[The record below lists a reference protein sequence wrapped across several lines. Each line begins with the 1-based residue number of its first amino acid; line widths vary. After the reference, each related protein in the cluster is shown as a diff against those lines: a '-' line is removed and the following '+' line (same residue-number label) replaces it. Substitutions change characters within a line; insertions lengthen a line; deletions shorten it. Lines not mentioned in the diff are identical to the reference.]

1 MELVTQR
8 LRIAQFGASFR
19 LSHGRE
25 HVGEF
30 HVNSYNLGVMLRP
43 AFRSQG
49 YGLEAGRAI
58 LDHLGPDF
66 QTKAFTASWNIPCQR
81 LLTALGFTFKF
92 HRRCPD
98 AVSPDWFYY
107 TYNELTV

>member
-1 MELVTQR
+1 MTLVTQR
-8 LRIAQFGASFR
+8 LRITQFGAYYSITR
-19 LSHGRE
+19 GRDR
-25 HVGEF
+25 VGEF
-30 HVNSYNLGVMLRP
+30 HVNPFNLGVTLHP
-43 AFRSQG
+43 NFRSQG

-66 QTKAFTASWNIPCQR
+66 QTRAFTTSWNIPCQR

-92 HRRCPD
+92 HRRCVD
-98 AVSPDWFYY
+98 RVSPDWLYY